1 MTKGDARVAGVL
13 TGRAARYA
21 RPGAH
26 SAIAKQLREGTVAI
40 GRLGLE
46 GDEQGDPRHHG
57 GPEKAVH
64 LYALGH
70 YPAWQA
76 ELAGHPAALAVLAA
90 PGAFGENLAVTGL
103 DEATICIGDAW
114 RFGSTLLEV
123 SQARQP
129 CWKLDDR
136 FGVPGMARRVQQTG
150 RTGWYCRVLEP
161 GEIAA
166 TARPRLERRPHPGWP
181 LARLVRL
188 LFHNMLGPATLTEA
202 AALPELAERA
212 RALFTRRLVTGA
224 VEDWAPRLDGPRDA
238 AP

>member
-1 MTKGDARVAGVL
+1 MTGGEARVAAVL
-13 TGRAARYA
+13 TGRAVPHA
-21 RPGAH
+21 RPGAR
-26 SAIAKQLREGTVAI
+26 SAIAKRPREGTVAI
-40 GRLGLE
+40 GRLGLD

-64 LYALGH
+64 LYALDH

-76 ELAGHPAALAVLAA
+76 ELAGHRAARAVLAKG
-90 PGAFGENLAVTGL
+90 GAFGENLAVTGL
-103 DEATICIGDAW
+103 DEATVCIGDAW
-114 RFGSTLLEV
+114 RFGSALLEV

-136 FGVPGMARRVQQTG
+136 FGVPGMARRLQQSG
-150 RTGWYCRVLEP
+150 RTGWYCRVVEP
-161 GEIAA
+161 GEVAA
-166 TARPRLERRPHPGWP
+166 GARPRLERRPHPGWP

-188 LFHNMLGPATLTEA
+188 LFHDMLDRAALDEA

-212 RALFTRRLVTGA
+212 RGLFARRLSTGA
-224 VEDWAPRLDGPRDA
+224 VEDWAPRLDGPRDT